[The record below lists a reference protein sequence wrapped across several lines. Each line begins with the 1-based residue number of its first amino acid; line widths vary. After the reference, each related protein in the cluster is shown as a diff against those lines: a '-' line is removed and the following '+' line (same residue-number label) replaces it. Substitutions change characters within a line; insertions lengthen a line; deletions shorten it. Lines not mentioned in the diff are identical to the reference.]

1 MKVWLM
7 NGREVKFSSILAD
20 LINGGGYRG
29 NRSEILA
36 AANIT
41 SSALSQYLGG
51 QSRPAFPTLI
61 ALADFFDV
69 SIDYLVFGDQI
80 RAAPMPDHGPLARY
94 VDVALS
100 QVQQHTQRHSALV
113 ARIGNILSA
122 KIDEAVRE
130 AVDAN
135 MAGVPYMLSDEDL
148 LILESHCPENNIVT
162 MDLSNDILLS
172 PDGGE
177 DAPGRFLP
185 VVAQNI
191 RAGNSYKF
199 LLAGRIDA
207 DWKDIVARMRKLLHA
222 QCSVEAVNIHCK
234 FRVTN
239 APIFDGVCVYRADV
253 VSLQREMPALFEVV
267 RSFLD
272 DDGWGSNAIPPSLY
286 SNASAIHDPL
296 RRDNARKQ
304 FDYLWRNAASV

>member
-1 MKVWLM
+1 MSS
-7 NGREVKFSSILAD
+7 REVKFSSILAD

-51 QSRPAFPTLI
+51 QSRPSFQSLV

-69 SIDYLVFGDQI
+69 SIDYLVFGTQI
-80 RAAPMPDHGPLARY
+80 RADVAPDHGPLARY
-94 VDVALS
+94 VDLALS

-113 ARIGNILSA
+113 ARIGHILSS

-135 MAGVPYMLSDEDL
+135 MTGVPYMLSDEDL
-148 LILESHCPENNIVT
+148 LILETYCRENNILT

-185 VVAQNI
+185 VVEQNI
-191 RAGNSYKF
+191 RVGNSYRF
-199 LLAGRIDA
+199 LLAGRLDT
-207 DWKDIVARMRKLLHA
+207 DWKDVVARMRRLLHA
-222 QCSVEAVNIHCK
+222 QCSVEAVNVHCK

-239 APIFDGVCVYRADV
+239 APVFDGVCVYRADV
-253 VSLQREMPALFEVV
+253 ISLQREMPALFEVV
-267 RSFLD
+267 RGFLD

-296 RRDNARKQ
+296 RRDNARRQ
-304 FDYLWRNAASV
+304 FDYLWRNGTPV